1 MKIKAQTVKNNQNN
15 MKTIFRAIIIFMLI
29 ACMLVPTF
37 ATVVYADSLSVTPD
51 TEQEAPTDE
60 ELQYEGDI
68 DDEIKINDSQE
79 SYNQYK
85 CKINLKLNFCEDA
98 DQQNISFLFYNED
111 TGATY
116 SDMLYY
122 NTIYMSTTYNK
133 DKTYLRS
140 YCLPAGNY
148 QISATCSG
156 TSKYF
161 VYIDNSLLNKDKND
175 YTLTDGIEI
184 PMLVYK
190 KDDVEAV
197 GDLQQYLNNF
207 NSKWEKVGNNE
218 FNTSEDKKENSKK
231 TLGEDTETIDS
242 DEEDT
247 TNSESLFDK
256 IKNIIVLIIA
266 VIFVIFLIIKTIKM
280 KILK

>member
-15 MKTIFRAIIIFMLI
+15 IKTIFKAIIIFMLI

-37 ATVVYADSLSVTPD
+37 ATVVYADSLSITPD
-51 TEQEAPTDE
+51 TQQEAPTDE

-85 CKINLKLNFCEDA
+85 CKINLKLNFCKDA

-133 DKTYLRS
+133 DRTYLRS

-156 TSKYF
+156 TAKYF
-161 VYIDNSLLNKDKND
+161 VYIDNSLLNEDKND

-184 PMLVYK
+184 PMLVYT

-197 GDLQQYLNNF
+197 GNLQQYLDNF

-242 DEEDT
+242 DEEDA
-247 TNSESLFDK
+247 TNSKSLFDT
-256 IKNIIVLIIA
+256 IKNIIILIIA

>member
-1 MKIKAQTVKNNQNN
+1 MKIKAQTVKNNKNN
-15 MKTIFRAIIIFMLI
+15 IKTIFRAIIIFMLI

-51 TEQEAPTDE
+51 TQQEAPTDE

-133 DKTYLRS
+133 DRTYLRS

-156 TSKYF
+156 TAKYF

-184 PMLVYK
+184 PMLVYT

-197 GDLQQYLNNF
+197 GNLQQYLDNF
-207 NSKWEKVGNNE
+207 NNKWEKVGNNE

-231 TLGEDTETIDS
+231 TLGEDTETVNP

-247 TNSESLFDK
+247 TKSESLFDK
-256 IKNIIVLIIA
+256 SKNIIVLISSIIF
-266 VIFVIFLIIKTIKM
+266 VIFVIIKIIKM

>member
-1 MKIKAQTVKNNQNN
+1 MKIKAQTVNNN

-29 ACMLVPTF
+29 ACMLVPTC
-37 ATVVYADSLSVTPD
+37 ATVVYAASLSVTPD
-51 TEQEAPTDE
+51 TQQEAPTDE

-85 CKINLKLNFCEDA
+85 CKINLKLNFCKDA

-133 DKTYLRS
+133 DRTYLRS

-156 TSKYF
+156 TAKYF
-161 VYIDNSLLNKDKND
+161 VYIDNSLLNEDKND

-184 PMLVYK
+184 PMLVYT

-197 GDLQQYLNNF
+197 GNLQQYLDNF

-242 DEEDT
+242 DEEDA
-247 TNSESLFDK
+247 TNSKSLFDT
-256 IKNIIVLIIA
+256 IKNIIILIIA

>member
-51 TEQEAPTDE
+51 TQQEAPTDE

-98 DQQNISFLFYNED
+98 GQQNISFLFYNED

-133 DKTYLRS
+133 DRTYLRS

-156 TSKYF
+156 TAKYF

-184 PMLVYK
+184 PMLVYT

-247 TNSESLFDK
+247 TESKSLVDT

-266 VIFVIFLIIKTIKM
+266 VIFVIFVIIKIIKM